1 MGAMKPLFL
10 LILGLLL
17 GAAPAAAARP
27 WWQGAVIYEIYPR
40 SFQDSNGDG
49 IGDLNGITSRLD
61 YLHKLGVDAIW
72 LTPVYPSPQVD
83 FGYDIADYEAI
94 DPVFGT
100 MGDFDRLIAEARKRN
115 IRVIMDLVLN
125 HSSDRH
131 PWFERSRASR
141 ADPKRDWYVWR
152 DPRPGGG
159 PPNNWLSLFGG
170 SAWQWDPATGQYYY
184 HRFYVEQPDLNWDNP
199 AVRSAMYDVARFW
212 MKRGVAGFR
221 LDAIPSLF
229 EGPGLGDEPY
239 VLGPDGRKQ
248 RNAYGD
254 FVVDSSKTDNLPKVH
269 DVLRQLRRVSDSFP
283 GTVLIGETYLP
294 SIQDLARMY
303 GARGDELQLPMDMQ
317 LGTINRLDVP
327 LFRTRIEEVET
338 KVGGGQPL
346 LAFTNHD
353 NPRFDLR
360 YGDGVHNEAIQ
371 KLLATLLLAS
381 RATALLYYGDEIGMT
396 TTPPTRRED
405 VRDPIG
411 IKGWPKEKGRDGER
425 TPMQWSG
432 GAGAGFTR
440 GRAWLPIPASHDRIN
455 VAAEAGDAQSMLAH
469 YRRLIALRRHE
480 PALLNGGETMLD
492 DANPHVLSWL
502 RSSGNRRVVV
512 ACNFTA
518 EARAASLSAAGR
530 HARTLLASF
539 ANAPVGTDLADVAL
553 PPFGA
558 WIGLVD

>member
-1 MGAMKPLFL
+1 MKRLFL

-17 GAAPAAAARP
+17 GAAPAAAVRP

-49 IGDLNGITSRLD
+49 IGDLNGITRRLD

-72 LTPVYPSPQVD
+72 LTPVYPSPEVD

-94 DPVFGT
+94 DPVYGT
-100 MGDFDRLIAEARKRN
+100 MADFDRLIAGARKRH
-115 IRVIMDLVLN
+115 IQVIMDLVLN

-141 ADPKRDWYVWR
+141 ANPNRDWYVWR
-152 DPRPGGG
+152 DPAPGGG

-170 SAWQWDPATGQYYY
+170 SAWQWDRVTRQYYY
-184 HRFYVEQPDLNWDNP
+184 HRFYVGQPDLNWENP
-199 AVRSAMYDVARFW
+199 AVRTAMYDVARFW

-229 EGPGLGDEPY
+229 EDPKLGDEPY

-254 FVVDSSKTDNLPKVH
+254 FVVDSSKTDNLPEVH
-269 DVLRQLRRVSDSFP
+269 EVLRQLRRVSDSFP
-283 GTVLIGETYLP
+283 NTVLIGETYLP
-294 SIQDLARMY
+294 SIRDLALMY
-303 GARGDELQLPMDMQ
+303 GAHGDELQLPMDMQ
-317 LGTINRLDVP
+317 VATINRLDVP

-338 KVGGGQPL
+338 KVGGGEPL
-346 LAFTNHD
+346 LVFTNHD

-360 YGDGVHNEAIQ
+360 YGDGVHDQAIQ
-371 KLLATLLLAS
+371 KMLATLLLAT
-381 RATALLYYGDEIGMT
+381 RATALIYYGDEIGMT
-396 TTPPTRRED
+396 TTPPARRQD

-425 TPMQWSG
+425 TPMQWRG

-440 GRAWLPIPASHDRIN
+440 GRPWLPIPASHDRIN
-455 VAAEAGDAQSMLAH
+455 VAAEADDAQSMLAH
-469 YRRLIALRRHE
+469 YRRLIALRRRE
-480 PALLNGGETMLD
+480 PALLNGSETMLD
-492 DANPHVLSWL
+492 EANPHVLSWL
-502 RSSGNRRVVV
+502 RSSGKRRVVV

-518 EARAASLSAAGR
+518 EARSMSLAAAGR

-539 ANAPVGTDLADVAL
+539 ANAPVGTDLANVAL